1 MLCVNRTHAESVTT
15 QEPGTPIKTFRITEL
30 IANDLMQLHRP
41 RSSLEHHLVHE
52 YLTFDDGINHNC
64 LVVCAIIQAQ
74 TWQVG
79 AQALAMDKQNEM
91 VAQKT

>member
-1 MLCVNRTHAESVTT
+1 
-15 QEPGTPIKTFRITEL
+15 
-30 IANDLMQLHRP
+30 MQLHRP

>member
-1 MLCVNRTHAESVTT
+1 MH
-15 QEPGTPIKTFRITEL
+15 
-30 IANDLMQLHRP
+30 LHRP

-91 VAQKT
+91 VAQKNLTTAVFSLLGSHHATKGVVCEF